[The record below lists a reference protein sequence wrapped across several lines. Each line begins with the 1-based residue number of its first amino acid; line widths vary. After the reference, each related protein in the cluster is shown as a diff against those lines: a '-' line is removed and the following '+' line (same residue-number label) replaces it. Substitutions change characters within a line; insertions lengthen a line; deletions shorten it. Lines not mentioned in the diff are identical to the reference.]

1 MKIVYKFTSK
11 TYAPSVYDIP
21 GPKKDEDKIKGLKEE
36 FLIMNE
42 SQMSYFKY
50 HAAEI
55 LKNDIEVVNEMAIK
69 IINGKDQWF
78 KELAQRIGELIVSKN
93 TE

>member
-1 MKIVYKFTSK
+1 
-11 TYAPSVYDIP
+11 
-21 GPKKDEDKIKGLKEE
+21 
-36 FLIMNE
+36 
-42 SQMSYFKY
+42 MSYFKY

-78 KELAQRIGELIVSKN
+78 KELA
-93 TE
+93 